1 MSAFGGKAD
10 IDRNRLVEASTL
22 SLQPAKLGA
31 PFVAV
36 QRIGWSRSAGG
47 GIALREHDARC
58 RQLAK
63 YISMATT
70 PL

>member
-1 MSAFGGKAD
+1 MSVFGGKAD
-10 IDRNRLVEASTL
+10 IDRNRLAEASTL

-47 GIALREHDARC
+47 GLREHDARC

-63 YISMATT
+63 YINMATT